1 MFASPAPKPMKKE
14 RVTLI
19 GSGTRVI
26 ETLLTEMQLD
36 RRRRKST
43 APPPITLQELRG
55 AIAASPVLSSFNAY
69 EQFELIESLDV
80 LLVESGQPLA
90 CRDYGVFFVVAA
102 GAVALRMPTPVQ
114 FAAKRFTAAPVV
126 SGGDD
131 VVDWTEDAPP
141 GVAAKWT
148 DAVTAGTTWGD
159 ETLLRRVDGAPQK
172 SPGRVSTSPDRHLQR
187 RSRYMDSPSRVI
199 ADPWAPHERRGSYVN
214 NNQGE
219 LRRRQSTG
227 DERTATPIAGAAA
240 AIPLPLPPASAP
252 AITAT
257 TTITPPKKK
266 KLVSPLA
273 KKRGVA
279 SLCISTPE
287 ISSGPT
293 GGPRTPG
300 SVGARHRCDR
310 RKKSTGRRAAAGEV
324 TALLTG
330 DPVYLFVL
338 PVSGWVRAT
347 HRRGLFRK
355 MKVLRRVEHES
366 SLDTS
371 PRFDAFDHAFDSS
384 SRAHERGKGGGVG
397 RSNSLRV
404 TSMEIQAAFASVSP
418 RAPAGGG
425 GVPSRGTG
433 AGGSLPLGA
442 LFGNAS
448 GATGAPRPPRIRT
461 KTNSGDS
468 LSTIDS
474 GDSRS
479 ASQANSNAVT
489 PRAIRTT
496 PHAESPLIGAHAT
509 MTTGSGDATS
519 PLRLRR
525 SPFSELR
532 IRATSCD
539 QTSTFFENDELSGGS
554 AGDTTASKLRKPHLA
569 MELPPPAAAPPSS
582 SSSFRTFTSR
592 LPKAVASREDFLKLV
607 KRFSIH
613 HYHRMNFAG
622 TPRSRGSRKASRKSS
637 RKGSPRSR
645 SRLGSQRGTPGG
657 GDSPAATDSL
667 GNSPRRTWQQPA
679 AADVTALDS
688 LGNSPTLNSTGG
700 GDERMTSPLTLG
712 GGQLN
717 LKRSVQRKS
726 TTAPSPSTPIHR
738 GSTASKDNLAFG
750 VPVPLALTIAQL
762 RSIVSIRQ
770 ARKDL
775 IREGSVWLNGEAFEM
790 GHEASIAN
798 IEGELVRQLACL
810 IFAPPPSSSPEA
822 KAAKAAAGGAVGAP
836 GGGGNRPLVPSTPR
850 SFNPETVVK
859 AMNIGSETILLAA
872 SRTVTGGDAYLKM
885 EMMFDTAHGYVQGG
899 RHGHRGAAGSGSG
912 GAGGGDGEETP
923 TGHICVMP
931 RRNGT
936 SPITID
942 IAQVRKVVAVLPLM
956 SASSLS
962 LRSLVIDVLSLCLPP
977 PLSLSLSFLHSLNLR
992 ANRCPVVVQIAA
1004 GFYVSVDVSMEFAQR
1019 SNRQT
1024 HGKWLTCLSLAMHR
1038 CQHHKCG
1045 FSSPRL

>member
-1 MFASPAPKPMKKE
+1 MRSSPSRLVRLRSAGAHRPKPVKPPSPPKAATPQARPRTTFASPAPKPMKKG
-14 RVTLI
+14 VTLI

-55 AIAASPVLSSFNAY
+55 AVAASPALSSFNAY

-172 SPGRVSTSPDRHLQR
+172 SPGRVSTSPDRDLQR
-187 RSRYMDSPSRVI
+187 RSRSMDSPSRVI

-214 NNQGE
+214 NNQRE

-252 AITAT
+252 SSRSAITAT

-300 SVGARHRCDR
+300 SVGDRHRCDR

-338 PVSGWVRAT
+338 PRSGWVRAT

-366 SLDTS
+366 SLGTS

-442 LFGNAS
+442 LFGNVS
-448 GATGAPRPPRIRT
+448 GATGAPRSPRIRT

-509 MTTGSGDATS
+509 TTTGSGDATS

-554 AGDTTASKLRKPHLA
+554 AGDTTTSKLCKPHLA
-569 MELPPPAAAPPSS
+569 MEHPPPAAAPSSS

-645 SRLGSQRGTPGG
+645 SRLGSQRGTPGE

-726 TTAPSPSTPIHR
+726 TAAPKPSSPIHR
-738 GSTASKDNLAFG
+738 GSTASKANLAFG

-872 SRTVTGGDAYLKM
+872 SRTVTGGDAYAKM

-899 RHGHRGAAGSGSG
+899 RRGHRGAAGSGSG

-931 RRNGT
+931 RRDGT

-942 IAQVRKVVAVLPLM
+942 IAQVRKVVLSSWAVSPCCLPLP
-956 SASSLS
+956 SLSVLSSLTFS
-962 LRSLVIDVLSLCLPP
+962 HCACLPP
-977 PLSLSLSFLHSLNLR
+977 PSLSCT
-992 ANRCPVVVQIAA
+992 A
-1004 GFYVSVDVSMEFAQR
+1004 
-1019 SNRQT
+1019 
-1024 HGKWLTCLSLAMHR
+1024 
-1038 CQHHKCG
+1038 
-1045 FSSPRL
+1045 